1 MTEAVEA
8 QDMALANGSVEQTVA
23 PDLPLDPLAAK
34 LAECW
39 NVVRDKPEDFA
50 GWTAL
55 ASAAE
60 KLVRSLQREPPAA
73 AGRATHVAAGSHAF
87 DDPEQLSAAYEALL
101 AEWPLCYAYWKK
113 LADALTRHGRD
124 ALALEALERGA
135 AAVPYSVPFW
145 EHYAAHVVAKGADLE
160 AVRSVFERGVA
171 YCSTDYRAAPLWDAY
186 IAFERGRGGPAA
198 AAAVYAR
205 ALQCPLESLDR
216 LEAG

>member
-1 MTEAVEA
+1 M
-8 QDMALANGSVEQTVA
+8 QGPLISTVRR
-23 PDLPLDPLAAK
+23 
-34 LAECW
+34 
-39 NVVRDKPEDFA
+39 VKPR
-50 GWTAL
+50 T
-55 ASAAE
+55 
-60 KLVRSLQREPPAA
+60 Q
-73 AGRATHVAAGSHAF
+73 
-87 DDPEQLSAAYEALL
+87 
-101 AEWPLCYAYWKK
+101 
-113 LADALTRHGRD
+113 
-124 ALALEALERGA
+124 ALERGA

-160 AVRSVFERGVA
+160 AVRRCERGGTAKGNFPQVMRASQLRSTLCVAQKRERPCLFAAGRAPARAVAAVHAHPRPPPPCSVFERGVA